1 MATTPND
8 PNAYFP
14 QISIFLAGPVMLR
27 TVGHGS
33 PLSAPFFDA
42 AGKTLALGPTS
53 ALASRVETKGI

>member
-1 MATTPND
+1 
-8 PNAYFP
+8 
-14 QISIFLAGPVMLR
+14 MLR

-53 ALASRVETKGI
+53 GVDEKLVVKNRVSQTWDD